1 MLEILTM
8 YNVLEIQ
15 EHFIVHCIFMN
26 DSKTKYQQSN
36 CGLSYQSICKG
47 PSFDK
52 SNRSTCLFILKLNI
66 LHCPIPKIWH
76 ITVCLSDLVDNVG
89 KFPYTAEL
97 FNLNFEAFYF
107 NIRFINKSLWTWFII
122 EKILK
127 RNKIFFNKWFILQ
140 HIVNSK

>member
-66 LHCPIPKIWH
+66 LH

-107 NIRFINKSLWTWFII
+107 NIRFINTSL
-122 EKILK
+122 
-127 RNKIFFNKWFILQ
+127 
-140 HIVNSK
+140 